1 MLEIKMYTL
10 FYKCKQRPEVVE
22 YGERVEGYTSNL
34 STAAAKSGSSVLLY
48 FIDQRQNK
56 PVGMWFARC

>member
-1 MLEIKMYTL
+1 MYTL